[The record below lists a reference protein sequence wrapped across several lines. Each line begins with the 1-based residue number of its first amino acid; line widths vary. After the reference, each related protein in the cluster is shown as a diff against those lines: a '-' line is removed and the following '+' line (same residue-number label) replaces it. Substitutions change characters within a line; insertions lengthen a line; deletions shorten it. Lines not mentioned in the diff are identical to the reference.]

1 MGEDMKR
8 EEIEESVSK
17 VLEANTYEQVNKN
30 LYLTKY
36 QKQVLE
42 EYHIPFQDCQNSK
55 ELLFL
60 LSDIIDDEEYDEL
73 ENVAR
78 EIAEYDYY
86 KK

>member
-1 MGEDMKR
+1 MKR

-42 EYHIPFQDCQNSK
+42 VYHIPFQDCQNSK

-86 KK
+86 NS